1 MTVLEG
7 GRELPGPPGR
17 CVDITAF
24 SIEDKRQVSGVV
36 SAGEG
41 VYTVFYYAIKRM
53 AKWSQAAAVSKN
65 TMADGCETKLAER
78 VVVAVFLPRLL
89 SGTC

>member
-1 MTVLEG
+1 MDTKLRCQYPEHKYMLHDCARRG
-7 GRELPGPPGR
+7 GRELAGSPGR

-41 VYTVFYYAIKRM
+41 VYTVHYYAIKHM
-53 AKWSQAAAVSKN
+53 AK
-65 TMADGCETKLAER
+65 
-78 VVVAVFLPRLL
+78 
-89 SGTC
+89 

>member
-17 CVDITAF
+17 CVDITAI

-41 VYTVFYYAIKRM
+41 VYTVHYYAIKHM
-53 AKWSQAAAVSKN
+53 AK
-65 TMADGCETKLAER
+65 
-78 VVVAVFLPRLL
+78 
-89 SGTC
+89 